1 MLKLNQQKRTKNAAK
16 ADYFLSGKLFCKE
29 CGSPMKGV
37 SGHSSTNGEVYRYYA
52 CSNPECHKHSI
63 PKDDLEGKVVQS
75 ICDHLLQ
82 PESMDA
88 LADAMIEVQKQDA
101 VKPNAERLAVEENLA
116 DVRRRSK
123 NILDAIENGTANPQ
137 LYARLD
143 ELTERENTLSY
154 QLATLQN
161 EKAIVF
167 TKEQFLFLLE
177 QFCIEPSERSE
188 EYGRRLINTF
198 VTSMEVS
205 DSELFIYFNVSEET
219 VNKTKNAPQK
229 NFQKES
235 SSEMRLVRVARI
247 ELTAS

>member
-1 MLKLNQQKRTKNAAK
+1 M
-16 ADYFLSGKLFCKE
+16 
-29 CGSPMKGV
+29 
-37 SGHSSTNGEVYRYYA
+37 
-52 CSNPECHKHSI
+52 
-63 PKDDLEGKVVQS
+63 
-75 ICDHLLQ
+75 
-82 PESMDA
+82 
-88 LADAMIEVQKQDA
+88 
-101 VKPNAERLAVEENLA
+101 
-116 DVRRRSK
+116 
-123 NILDAIENGTANPQ
+123 
-137 LYARLD
+137 
-143 ELTERENTLSY
+143 SY

>member
-1 MLKLNQQKRTKNAAK
+1 M
-16 ADYFLSGKLFCKE
+16 
-29 CGSPMKGV
+29 
-37 SGHSSTNGEVYRYYA
+37 
-52 CSNPECHKHSI
+52 
-63 PKDDLEGKVVQS
+63 
-75 ICDHLLQ
+75 
-82 PESMDA
+82 
-88 LADAMIEVQKQDA
+88 
-101 VKPNAERLAVEENLA
+101 AVEENLA